1 MAGSR
6 PKRTPKASARNLGVR
21 EEREEESKRER
32 EAQAEN
38 NQREKK
44 RKEPTEL
51 PIHQRKYPPKAL
63 TAQAASAPNL
73 PVHLSAEEKSATDT
87 FPIFP
92 VDLLAEEESATEAAT
107 GTAPDQA

>member
-32 EAQAEN
+32 EAQAEK

-44 RKEPTEL
+44 IKEPPES
-51 PIHQRKYPPKAL
+51 PIQQQKSSPKYL
-63 TAQAASAPNL
+63 TDKFSTAPNL
-73 PVHLSAEEKSATDT
+73 PVTL
-87 FPIFP
+87 P
-92 VDLLAEEESATEAAT
+92 AEEESSTGTSPGVPLDLPAEEEAATEAAT
-107 GTAPDQA
+107 GTAPD